1 MITSTIISTL
11 DADISTVWRIVTDA
25 RRYAEW
31 RGDLERV
38 EVSDKLHFT
47 EHTRDGFAT
56 HFTVT
61 QSHAPELW
69 ELHIENANLT
79 GRWLGEFGSLGKKT
93 GVRFTEYIRTKK
105 PIPAFIVK
113 CYLKNQQ
120 KAFIDDLKA
129 SFQSYELNAGR
140 SD

>member
-1 MITSTIISTL
+1 MITSTITAAL

-25 RRYAEW
+25 RRYTEW

-38 EVSDKLHFT
+38 EAEDELHFT

-56 HFTVT
+56 RFTVT

-79 GRWLGEFGSLGKKT
+79 GRWLGEFESLGEKT
-93 GVRFTEYIRTKK
+93 EVRFTEYIRAKK
-105 PIPAFIVK
+105 PIPAIIVK
-113 CYLKNQQ
+113 RYLKNQQ
-120 KAFIDDLKA
+120 KAFMNDLKA
-129 SFQSYELNAGR
+129 RIKSPRGIGL
-140 SD
+140 